1 MRILSATLL
10 VGAASAASPS
20 FQQVLGAHSEH
31 AKNVVQQGADAFKP
45 LQHLQDQFKSLSSEA
60 RQLWEEVSN
69 YFPES
74 MESAPLLSLPKKH
87 TRRPDSHWDY
97 HVSGAEVQDIWVSG
111 AEGTKERE
119 VDGRLE
125 AYNLRAKKV
134 DPSALGID
142 PGVKQY
148 SGYLDD
154 NEDDKH
160 LFYCKFGNSP
170 FILYDLSN
178 IQKGSSSLAMTPRM
192 TPLSCG

>member
-1 MRILSATLL
+1 MRVLSATLFA
-10 VGAASAASPS
+10 GAASAVAPS
-20 FQQVLGAHSEH
+20 FQQVLGAHREN
-31 AKNVVQQGADAFKP
+31 AENVVKQGADAFKP

-74 MESAPLLSLPKKH
+74 MDSAPMLSLPKKH

-97 HVSGAEVQDIWVSG
+97 HVSGADVQSIWVTG

-154 NEDDKH
+154 NENDKH
-160 LFYCKFGNSP
+160 LFYCEFGKHRS
-170 FILYDLSN
+170 LSK
-178 IQKGSSSLAMTPRM
+178 IYLTSRRVL
-192 TPLSCG
+192 